1 MIYRRS
7 NGGNWD
13 RVRGRATDISIGV
26 NGEIFVVS
34 TNKVRNGLGI
44 WKYTSNKQW
53 KKFEGDMGA
62 SRIAVDN

>member
-44 WKYTSNKQW
+44 WKYTSNK
-53 KKFEGDMGA
+53 
-62 SRIAVDN
+62 